1 MAENPPPYL
10 RIAAAL
16 HRRILAGD
24 LAPGDRL
31 PSTRALAAEWR
42 VAPGTAAKALAE
54 LQRLGVARAQPRVGT
69 VVMARRSATPRG
81 DGRTSR
87 LTRHRPESARGA
99 EQELT
104 RERLVRAAIAIA
116 DAEGLEALSMRAV
129 AARLGVATMS
139 PYRHVGGK
147 DELILLMAD
156 SAYGEARYPAQPVD
170 GWRARL
176 EAGARILWRLYRRH
190 PWLAQLG
197 PLARPL
203 LLPNLLRHTDWVV
216 AALNDL
222 GLPAKRILDLQILL
236 YSHGLGLAVNLDRE
250 ARARADT
257 GLSDEQWVQAQT
269 PRLRGIASSGHY
281 PHFASMLQGLGDG
294 YDFDLDALFELGLQ
308 ALLDGFERLT
318 EHVAPVTGV
327 VVTPRPAGSV
337 VRP

>member
-1 MAENPPPYL
+1 MYQDTDQPPYQ

-16 HRRILAGD
+16 HQRIVAGD

-31 PSTRALAAEWR
+31 PSTRALAEEWG

-69 VVMARRSATPRG
+69 VVMPRRQARRAGRNG
-81 DGRTSR
+81 DQKEG
-87 LTRHRPESARGA
+87 
-99 EQELT
+99 ELT
-104 RERLVRAAIAIA
+104 RDRLVQAAIAIA

-139 PYRHVGGK
+139 PYHHVGGK

-156 SAYGEARYPAQPVD
+156 AAYGEPRYPTRPVE

-176 EAGARILWRLYRRH
+176 EVGARVLWRLYRRH

-203 LLPNLLRHTDWVV
+203 LLPNLLRHGDWVV
-216 AALNDL
+216 AALSDL
-222 GLPAKRILDLQILL
+222 GLPAKRVLDLEILL
-236 YSHGLGLAVNLDRE
+236 YSHGQGLAANLERE
-250 ARARADT
+250 ARAQADT
-257 GLSDEQWVQAQT
+257 GLSDEQWLDAQS
-269 PRLRGIASSGHY
+269 PQLSSLASSGHF
-281 PHFASMLQGLGDG
+281 PHFTAMLEGLGDG

-308 ALLDGFERLT
+308 ALLDGFERLI
-318 EHVAPVTGV
+318 ERELGA
-327 VVTPRPAGSV
+327 
-337 VRP
+337 